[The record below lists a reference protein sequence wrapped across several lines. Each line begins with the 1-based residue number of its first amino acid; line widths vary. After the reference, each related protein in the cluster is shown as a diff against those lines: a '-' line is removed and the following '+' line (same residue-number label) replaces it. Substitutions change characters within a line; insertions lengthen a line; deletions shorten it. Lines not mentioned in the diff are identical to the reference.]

1 MIDSI
6 VIYSDAMNSILI
18 KDIEYELLN
27 TSFKMEFISKKLDNI
42 NCKMDEKNMI
52 FEIKEWLKSKIG

>member
-1 MIDSI
+1 
-6 VIYSDAMNSILI
+6 MNSILI

-42 NCKMDEKNMI
+42 NCKIDEKNMI
-52 FEIKEWLKSKIG
+52 SEIKKWLKSKIG